1 MRLVNVGVVGRGAR
15 DKGRIQ
21 GREERIG
28 DAVALKPKVFP
39 FVVALLLGSVTAL
52 LGPLGP
58 SQRDRE
64 IKKRD
69 RKSRQKNSRLL
80 LP

>member
-1 MRLVNVGVVGRGAR
+1 MVGRGAR

-39 FVVALLLGSVTAL
+39 FVVALLLGSVAAL
-52 LGPLGP
+52 LGPSGP

-64 IKKRD
+64 IKKGTENQDKRIPDYCFRD
-69 RKSRQKNSRLL
+69 
-80 LP
+80 